1 MTLASILK
9 GKVLCHFFTCY
20 VGLKLHLRKNAL
32 RRLTI
37 IGLEVKCAPLPKA
50 HVLKTWSPVQECLE
64 VGCWG
69 GDWSRKILT
78 FWMAWSIHGSIT
90 QEHVGP
96 GGGRTFTWGPVR
108 SRWLRVYCGTALGPE
123 LLPIVVFAAW
133 LPQIGWCSSTT
144 ASCPDILNY
153 LASGLIATK
162 PNGQGLKPPKP
173 QAKINLFSDTL
184 SWVNTSDY
192 VLSYLLF
199 FLTLIMNWMTY

>member
-20 VGLKLHLRKNAL
+20 VGLKFYLRKNAL

-37 IGLEVKCAPLPKA
+37 IGLEVKCTLLPKA
-50 HVLKTWSPVQECLE
+50 HVLKTWSPVQECSE
-64 VGCWG
+64 MGCWG

-108 SRWLRVYCGTALGPE
+108 SRWCGCTVERHWDLSYYLSLS
-123 LLPIVVFAAW
+123 LLPGCHRLGGVP
-133 LPQIGWCSSTT
+133 LPQ
-144 ASCPDILNY
+144 
-153 LASGLIATK
+153 
-162 PNGQGLKPPKP
+162 PPAPIYCTIWP
-173 QAKINLFSDTL
+173 QA
-184 SWVNTSDY
+184 
-192 VLSYLLF
+192 
-199 FLTLIMNWMTY
+199 